1 MEDRKFLKLT
11 LLLISLSTAACSTSS
26 QFNDSSVMDSKM
38 AVIKGIPGWN
48 PLSMMTVEIYN
59 VDGKNVSL
67 QNNRISLRP
76 GEHEIKVRC
85 RREEPETVQKYYR
98 FKLQLK
104 PGHQYKPKL
113 DMTQDCYFEYEE
125 SVSAKR
131 FKPLSDN

>member
-1 MEDRKFLKLT
+1 MIFRKYFKITLMFISVVLT
-11 LLLISLSTAACSTSS
+11 ACSTA
-26 QFNDSSVMDSKM
+26 SKSDNPGM

-48 PLSMMTVEIYN
+48 PLSVIKVEVYS
-59 VDGKNVSL
+59 VDGENVSL
-67 QNNRISLRP
+67 KNNKLELKP
-76 GEHEIKVRC
+76 GSHELKTRC

-104 PGHQYKPKL
+104 AGHQYKPKL

-131 FKPLSDN
+131 FKPLSGD